1 MSRIPI
7 QNVAF
12 DDAATSA
19 MGKAF
24 DQACKSLR
32 NFGSACTVR
41 EIIAKRIVAVARMAS
56 AIPPASMSK
65 H

>member
-1 MSRIPI
+1 MTMIED
-7 QNVAF
+7 VAF
-12 DDAATSA
+12 DDAATL

-24 DQACKSLR
+24 DHACKSLR
-32 NFGSACTVR
+32 NFGPACTVR
-41 EIIAKRIVAVARMAS
+41 EIIAKRIINGRQEMAS

>member
-1 MSRIPI
+1 MNIIPI
-7 QNVAF
+7 REVWF

-24 DQACKSLR
+24 DHARFEISGLPLQC
-32 NFGSACTVR
+32 VR
-41 EIIAKRIVAVARMAS
+41 SSQSELLTPPRVAS